1 MVIFGPIMY
10 NGYSACHINAHSLTT
25 THRIYAI
32 EDFISVTTNFDIV
45 AIWESQLDSK
55 MSNSSI
61 YIPNYSY
68 TWMIEIDIEVRY
80 VYTLKNP

>member
-1 MVIFGPIMY
+1 MVMVIFDLDMY
-10 NGYSACHINAHSLTT
+10 NGYSVCHINAHSLTT

-45 AIWESQLDSK
+45 ATSESHLDSG
-55 MSNSSI
+55 MSDSSI

-68 TWMIEIDIEVRY
+68 T
-80 VYTLKNP
+80 